1 MDDTSLQ
8 TLLTSTSDLKQASLA
23 TRILISRM
31 RIELKA
37 KPEQLPAK
45 LEELKAFLAKN
56 AFARDDLAHI

>member
-1 MDDTSLQ
+1 MDDSSLKA
-8 TLLTSTSDLKQASLA
+8 LLTGTTDLKQASLA

-37 KPEQLPAK
+37 KPDQLPAK
-45 LEELKAFLAKN
+45 LDELKAFLVKN